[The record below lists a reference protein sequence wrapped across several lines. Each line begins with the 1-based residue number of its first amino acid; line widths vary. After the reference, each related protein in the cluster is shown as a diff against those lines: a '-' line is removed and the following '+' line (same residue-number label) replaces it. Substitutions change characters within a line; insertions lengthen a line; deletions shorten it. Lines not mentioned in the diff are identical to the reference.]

1 MESNMG
7 PFISIKKNKEFGK
20 VYKMGKSIVDKY
32 LVLYFLPN
40 QQRFT
45 RFGFSTGKKIGK
57 AVIRNRIKRIMREI
71 CRTNSNLIKTGYDCV
86 IIIRPRITQ
95 DPTYRNMEKSFL
107 KLVTRADLLRKE
119 MKQNENRYNRGD

>member
-40 QQRFT
+40 QQSFT

-71 CRTNSNLIKTGYDCV
+71 CRTNSNLINLFASLRVY
-86 IIIRPRITQ
+86 I
-95 DPTYRNMEKSFL
+95 SF
-107 KLVTRADLLRKE
+107 KLVVDNPP
-119 MKQNENRYNRGD
+119 QI